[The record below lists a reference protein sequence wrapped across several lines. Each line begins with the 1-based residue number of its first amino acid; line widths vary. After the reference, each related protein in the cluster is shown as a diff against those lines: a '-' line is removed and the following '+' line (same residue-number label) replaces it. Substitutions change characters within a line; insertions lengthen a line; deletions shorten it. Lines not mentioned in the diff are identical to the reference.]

1 MRYSVS
7 DPKIP
12 RSGHPDDPNDPFWV
26 IVDSRPTSGLRL
38 GNVVATF
45 SVHIPIA
52 RTEAIALCAKLNQ
65 LDSEMP
71 SD

>member
-12 RSGHPDDPNDPFWV
+12 RSSHPDDPNDPFWC
-26 IVDSRPTSGLRL
+26 IVDSRPVGIAD
-38 GNVVATF
+38 VVATF

-52 RTEAIALCAKLNQ
+52 HAEAIALCAKLNQ
-65 LDSEMP
+65 FDGVMP
-71 SD
+71 TND